1 MCVFVNV
8 SVLVNVNCICE
19 TVEGFCLAWCA
30 EDEAVVVFT
39 HRFTWKWDNQQ
50 FAQIRAIICGKS
62 CHADLTL
69 LLFYKHTQ
77 HSDGNHWDD
86 DSGFDDLAPGLQWL
100 CQNELFLVL
109 VWQITV
115 HVKWSIFEE
124 FSRSIGAD
132 GKWRA
137 TIFEENPVKLFPPS
151 VAASS
156 ELAKSLC
163 RFQDKAAVD
172 YTWVSIQ
179 NFQQHP
185 SCLILS
191 IIHSV
196 FSYRRNFQHTPKF
209 CFWLRCG

>member
-1 MCVFVNV
+1 MWIAFVKLLKVFAWPDVRKMRRWWFSHTASRGSEIINNSRKFAPSFAGNPATQISHFSCFTNTHNTV
-8 SVLVNVNCICE
+8 TAIIE
-19 TVEGFCLAWCA
+19 TMTPALMILLGCSRVEGW
-30 EDEAVVVFT
+30 
-39 HRFTWKWDNQQ
+39 
-50 FAQIRAIICGKS
+50 
-62 CHADLTL
+62 
-69 LLFYKHTQ
+69 
-77 HSDGNHWDD
+77 
-86 DSGFDDLAPGLQWL
+86 LQWL

-109 VWQITV
+109 VWPITV

-124 FSRSIGAD
+124 FSRSIG
-132 GKWRA
+132 
-137 TIFEENPVKLFPPS
+137 EEMENDEQQSLRRIQFNFSLLPS
-151 VAASS
+151 PLLQNSPKVCAGW
-156 ELAKSLC
+156 
-163 RFQDKAAVD
+163 FQDKAAVD

>member
-1 MCVFVNV
+1 MWIAFVKLLKVFAWPDVRKMRRWWFSHTASRGSEIINN
-8 SVLVNVNCICE
+8 SRKFAPSFAGNPATQISHFSCLQTHTTQWRQSSRRWLRLWWSCSM
-19 TVEGFCLAWCA
+19 VEGW
-30 EDEAVVVFT
+30 
-39 HRFTWKWDNQQ
+39 
-50 FAQIRAIICGKS
+50 
-62 CHADLTL
+62 
-69 LLFYKHTQ
+69 
-77 HSDGNHWDD
+77 
-86 DSGFDDLAPGLQWL
+86 LQWL

-137 TIFEENPVKLFPPS
+137 TIFEENPVQLFPPS

-196 FSYRRNFQHTPKF
+196 FSYRHNFQHTPKF